1 MELPIEGGR
10 AEAAVPGIDTP
21 RAGLLAGAVFSAELG
36 AVPDYRC
43 ALLSIPPAPGDI
55 SEVHCLLIVI
65 SEVNSQ
71 FLVAVPSAA
80 WHRQTIRRALPPQSL
95 IKPFHFAVAARGLH
109 DIEPLENVFTKVWVG
124 YLNPQFERCV
134 KFAGIEDLGE
144 VLEFLAEDSGDP
156 VLPSAE
162 GLIQLADEKFSF
174 LTALSGNGE
183 GPAMDAD
190 SRLQQLENNMEI
202 IQKNLQTILDGM
214 PLSTAAA
221 ASGPSGAPRNLGTGA
236 SVRPKTQPAIPPGAS
251 GEHLSYPGIDPSVVQ
266 AAMQAGV
273 REEELV
279 TMSRIVGRKATKL
292 GDFPQRGLVVPDVLG
307 DSDGE
312 AEARQAA
319 VLTAPP
325 GLEAPVPSDPVS
337 AALVQL
343 TNIVSNLADKRKKPK
358 NLGEVL
364 EEAGGAEIASSSSG
378 GIGTQRRQA
387 AVFRALKKSLL
398 ESPKEIYQVIEKLMI
413 EDFGSREIMPGEP
426 PRSSSFRGWL
436 EHRSRIP
443 NLAPTVRIA
452 WSIGRALDALKV
464 GRVEECQARLAL
476 RPWPMVDSIRIQPRT
491 DASLQFIQPSHTSR
505 FSRMSSQSN
514 LGWEMGGCCH
524 VSGEGVGRLCRK
536 ESQVRKRPQRRWWI
550 SGKSRGGEGKEE
562 RTERLQAGG
571 SLGENSS
578 VHAATTTGP
587 RRVPGAVAKT
597 VDIQSTWDKIF
608 RILLSMHGNLKSFFR
623 SMFRKPATSDSE
635 GGTATLWPIPLPYP
649 GVFGKASDVDRSRRS
664 FQRGVCVAVL
674 VLDWLHLRRPA
685 VAPLSIVNGRP
696 LTRLQ
701 WKIVR
706 QMEEAMVAWK
716 SASKVTAA
724 DMGRTA
730 GKIEDIESAI
740 DKLASFEL
748 AAFASLDPT
757 LSDKHF
763 C

>member
-10 AEAAVPGIDTP
+10 VEAAVPGIDTP
-21 RAGLLAGAVFSAELG
+21 RAGLLAEAVFSAELG

-71 FLVAVPSAA
+71 LLVAVPSAA

-95 IKPFHFAVAARGLH
+95 IKPFHFAVAARGLQ

-124 YLNPQFERCV
+124 YLNPQLERCV

-202 IQKNLQTILDGM
+202 IQKNLQTLLDGM

-236 SVRPKTQPAIPPGAS
+236 SVRPKTQPAGPPGAS

-266 AAMQAGV
+266 PPMQAGV

-312 AEARQAA
+312 AEARPAA

-358 NLGEVL
+358 NLEEVL
-364 EEAGGAEIASSSSG
+364 EEAGGAEIAGSSSG

-452 WSIGRALDALKV
+452 WSIGGALDALKV

-476 RPWPMVDSIRIQPRT
+476 LLAPLDQVACDRGQWLIASEFSLEQTPFFSSFSRHTPPDFQECPHSRILDGRWVDAVMYRVKELDDFAERKAKLGKGRKGGGGSVESQEEEKGKRKGQKGSKPEGAWVRT
-491 DASLQFIQPSHTSR
+491 VQCMLLLRRGHDESLVLLRRQWIFKAPGTR
-505 FSRMSSQSN
+505 FSEFSF
-514 LGWEMGGCCH
+514 
-524 VSGEGVGRLCRK
+524 LCMA
-536 ESQVRKRPQRRWWI
+536 I
-550 SGKSRGGEGKEE
+550 SR
-562 RTERLQAGG
+562 
-571 SLGENSS
+571 
-578 VHAATTTGP
+578 
-587 RRVPGAVAKT
+587 
-597 VDIQSTWDKIF
+597 
-608 RILLSMHGNLKSFFR
+608 
-623 SMFRKPATSDSE
+623 
-635 GGTATLWPIPLPYP
+635 
-649 GVFGKASDVDRSRRS
+649 
-664 FQRGVCVAVL
+664 
-674 VLDWLHLRRPA
+674 
-685 VAPLSIVNGRP
+685 
-696 LTRLQ
+696 
-701 WKIVR
+701 
-706 QMEEAMVAWK
+706 
-716 SASKVTAA
+716 
-724 DMGRTA
+724 
-730 GKIEDIESAI
+730 
-740 DKLASFEL
+740 ASFALCSGNQLPLIQKEVRLPFGQFLCHTLVSL
-748 AAFASLDPT
+748 AKLVMLIVVVGAFNGE
-757 LSDKHF
+757 
-763 C
+763 CV